1 MKHTCDFKIVV
12 LLLACSMF
20 WNCDS
25 DSTTAPDND
34 SSSSVIL
41 SVSSSSSSSRSSSS
55 GAVNPVSSAGGFS
68 NEITDSRDLQV
79 YKTVTIGDQTWMAEN
94 LNYAL
99 NGSWCYN
106 NSQDSCAKYGRLY
119 LWTSVMD
126 IDSIYT
132 DLLWGGSDLNHQG
145 VCPNGSH
152 VPSITEWKTLKAY
165 VKENNGGDDV
175 GKSLKT
181 STGWIR
187 VDGVETGSDGF
198 GFSALPA
205 GIFMYSDYSN
215 AVGSYTCFFAATEN
229 GTSLATNVFLSF
241 EHNLLFISEMSKNV
255 GCSVRCV
262 VDSVRPDN

>member
-1 MKHTCDFKIVV
+1 MKHTRYFKVAVFILV
-12 LLLACSMF
+12 CSMF
-20 WNCDS
+20 WNCNS
-25 DSTTAPDND
+25 DSSTAPEND

-41 SVSSSSSSSRSSSS
+41 SVSSSS
-55 GAVNPVSSAGGFS
+55 GAVTPVSSVGGFS
-68 NEITDSRDLQV
+68 SEITDSRDLRV

-99 NGSWCYN
+99 NRSWCYN

-119 LWTSVMD
+119 LWTTVMD
-126 IDSIYT
+126 IDSLYT
-132 DLLWGGSDLNHQG
+132 DFLWSGADVNHQG

-175 GKSLKT
+175 GKSFKT
-181 STGWIR
+181 STGWIS
-187 VDGVETGSDGF
+187 VDGVETGSDDF

-205 GIFMYSDYSN
+205 GTFMYPNYSN
-215 AVGSYTCFFAATEN
+215 AVGTYTCFFAATEN
-229 GTSLATNVFLSF
+229 GISLATDVFLSF

-262 VDSVRPDN
+262 VD